1 MREKKNPNDQT
12 QHFIFDEKPICPNLF
27 TRKLQMYATE
37 IVEENSTLPASCDVF
52 GIERLNFKQ
61 PYSLF
66 EH

>member
-1 MREKKNPNDQT
+1 
-12 QHFIFDEKPICPNLF
+12 
-27 TRKLQMYATE
+27 MYATE